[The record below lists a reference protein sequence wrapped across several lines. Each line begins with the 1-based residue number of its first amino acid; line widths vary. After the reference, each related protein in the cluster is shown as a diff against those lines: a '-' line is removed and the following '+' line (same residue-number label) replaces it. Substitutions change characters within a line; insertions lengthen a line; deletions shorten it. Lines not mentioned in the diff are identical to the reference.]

1 MVTLTQIIQYYVRK
15 QSEEIHR
22 LKSEG
27 LVTETLEKI
36 AYVSPDGKSFI
47 NRGSRKHDRV
57 KDWKLARVSYERLTG
72 YMSPRH
78 PQWHLYVSAKKRAS
92 LLLTARHILK
102 LNCES
107 IPDFR
112 KLMIDLRTGRLSH
125 HAHRGKTRQLVIQA
139 YGLLRKIGNRL
150 DHNPDK
156 LQSVETE
163 IARIQASFSEQ
174 KEAVND

>member
-36 AYVSPDGKSFI
+36 AYVPPDGKSFV
-47 NRGSRKHDRV
+47 NRGSRKPDRV
-57 KDWKLARVSYERLTG
+57 KDWKMARVSYQRLTG
-72 YMSPRH
+72 YMSPKH

-102 LNCES
+102 SNEDS

-112 KLMIDLRTGRLSH
+112 KLMTDVRSGRLSH
-125 HAHRGKTRQLVIQA
+125 HARHGKTRQLVIQA
-139 YGLLRKIGNRL
+139 YRFLRKIGNRL

-156 LQSVETE
+156 LKSVEAE
-163 IARIQASFSEQ
+163 IARIQASISQE
-174 KEAVND
+174 KEAMND